1 MPSLRIRS
9 IAAFTRMELLVIIAG
24 VMVGVAI
31 ILPVLARSQAR
42 SSKIG
47 CPQSLKQ
54 IGLAFRTWANDNND
68 RFPMQLSVTNDG
80 TMELVSSGRVFP
92 HFLVMS
98 NELSTPKI
106 LAWPADKDRNYAVS
120 FTHGLADTNLSYFIN
135 VDAVKG
141 NDSVVLCGDRNL
153 KSKPAAG
160 SRFVSLSSSSV
171 IGWNNEMHR
180 RKGNLCFVD
189 GSVNGFLNGAVAS
202 TVRIPAGVTN
212 RLAIP

>member
-1 MPSLRIRS
+1 MPSLRTRS
-9 IAAFTRMELLVIIAG
+9 IAVFNRTELLVVIAG
-24 VMVGVAI
+24 VMVGLAI

-54 IGLAFRTWANDNND
+54 IGLAFRTWAIDNND

-80 TMELVSSGRVFP
+80 TLELVSSGRVFP

-106 LAWPADKDRNYAVS
+106 LACPTDTDRTYATS
-120 FTHGLADTNLSYFIN
+120 FAHGLADTNLSYFIN
-135 VDAVKG
+135 VDAVQG

-153 KSKPAAG
+153 KNQPPAG

-171 IGWNNEMHR
+171 IGWNSEMHR
-180 RKGNLCFVD
+180 RRGNLCFTD
-189 GSVNGFLNGAVAS
+189 GSVRGFLNGAVAS

-212 RLAIP
+212 RLAVP

>member
-1 MPSLRIRS
+1 MHSPRTKS
-9 IAAFTRMELLVIIAG
+9 IAAFTRIELLAIIAS
-24 VMVGVAI
+24 VLVGLAI

-54 IGLAFRTWANDNND
+54 IGLAFRTWAIDNND

-106 LAWPADKDRNYAVS
+106 LTCPTDKDRTYVS
-120 FTHGLADTNLSYFIN
+120 SFAYGLADTNLSYFIN
-135 VDAVKG
+135 VDAVQG
-141 NDSVVLCGDRNL
+141 NGSSFLCGDRNL
-153 KSKPAAG
+153 KNKPPAG
-160 SRFVSLSSSSV
+160 SRFVCLSSSSV
-171 IGWNNEMHR
+171 IGWNSEMHR
-180 RKGNLCFVD
+180 QKGNLCFAD
-189 GSVNGFLNGAVAS
+189 GSVQGFLNGAVAS
-202 TVRIPAGVTN
+202 AVRIPGGVTN